1 MSNMLAAPRFQY
13 DEEAIRRVAR
23 SCGDLAVD
31 CSDAA
36 GHVACVSRRTAD
48 QMSALADL
56 EGVTRGLDIDQ
67 RAVAAATGEARRLS
81 DDARE
86 TLQRE
91 RSLIAAS
98 AGEFDELT
106 HLIDRLGT
114 RMTGFA
120 AAMEQVQRVSA
131 AIDAIARKTNLLAL
145 NATIEAQRAGEAG
158 RTFAVVA
165 AEVKKLASDTR
176 HATDEITRTMET
188 FSREAST
195 VAREIEDG
203 VRKSQATQRSVAQ
216 INQTVLEVTEIV
228 HCVDDIIC
236 EIEHS
241 TEVTTNSV
249 ARVRDTLTEFGIQA
263 REGSTQLTSAH
274 DRMLRLEMLSNEMLD
289 RLAHSG
295 APTDDAPFVEA
306 AIAGMQEVRALVEAA
321 VGTGALK
328 VEDLFDT
335 NYVPVPGSAPAQFTN
350 RFNSFADAHIRPVLD
365 RIAQADP
372 DSIRGVAC
380 SDINGYLPT
389 HLSRCSLP
397 QRPGE
402 TAWNGENSRNR
413 RIFLDDAMK
422 RALDYSGD
430 FMLVIYRQD
439 LGEGRYRAVKSVF
452 VPLSFGG
459 RRWGNFGL
467 VFVD

>member
-1 MSNMLAAPRFQY
+1 MSNMLTAPRFQY

-36 GHVACVSRRTAD
+36 GHVACVSRRTTE

-56 EGVTRGLDIDQ
+56 EGVTRGLDNDQ

-81 DDARE
+81 DEARE
-86 TLQRE
+86 TLRRE
-91 RSLIAAS
+91 TSLIATS
-98 AGEFDELT
+98 IGDFDELT
-106 HLIDRLGT
+106 QLIDRLGT

-120 AAMEQVQRVSA
+120 VAMEQVQRVST

-176 HATDEITRTMET
+176 HATDEIARTMET
-188 FSREAST
+188 FAHEAST

-216 INQTVLEVTEIV
+216 INHTVLEVAEIV

-236 EIEHS
+236 DIERS
-241 TEVTTNSV
+241 TEVTTHSV
-249 ARVRDTLTEFGIQA
+249 ARVRDTLTEFGVQA

-274 DRMLRLEMLSNEMLD
+274 TRMLRLETLSNEMLD

-295 APTDDAPFVEA
+295 APIDDAPFVEA
-306 AIAGMQEVRALVEAA
+306 AIAGADEVRELVEAA
-321 VGTGALK
+321 LGRGALM

-335 NYVPVPGSAPAQFTN
+335 NYAPVPGSDPAQFTN
-350 RFNSFADAHIRPVLD
+350 RFNGFADAYIRPVLD
-365 RIAQADP
+365 RIAQLDP
-372 DSIRGVAC
+372 ERIRAVAC
-380 SDINGYLPT
+380 SDVNGYLPT
-389 HLSRCSLP
+389 HLSRRSPP

-402 TAWNGENSRNR
+402 TVWNGENCRNR
-413 RIFLDDAMK
+413 RIFMDDAAK
-422 RALDYSGD
+422 RALNHDGD
-430 FMLVIYRQD
+430 FMLVSYRQD
-439 LGEGRYRAVKSVF
+439 LGEGRYRALKSVF
-452 VPLSFGG
+452 VPLSFRG
-459 RRWGNFGL
+459 RRWGNLGL
-467 VFVD
+467 AFID